1 MNAPQTA
8 LHASIGTALVGME
21 RFHEIAD
28 GAAILVTK
36 AGVYRQVKL
45 FSRGGEVY
53 AGHGTGFIRLFR
65 NGGTSTPHIR
75 YAGLDLAGAKA
86 DEDSL
91 GRLLLSG
98 GSNG

>member
-1 MNAPQTA
+1 MDAQVIKRNA
-8 LHASIGTALVGME
+8 LIME

-28 GAAILVTK
+28 GAAILVSK
-36 AGVYRQVKL
+36 AGIYRQVKV

-75 YAGLDLAGAKA
+75 YAALDLAGAGTK
-86 DEDSL
+86 EDGL
-91 GRLLLSG
+91 GRLMMEDHHG
-98 GSNG
+98 